1 MPGSK
6 NRCTEIS
13 PTNQSMMEKMT
24 MLERLIKEMEE
35 HIDCDEFEEVQEKC
49 LFQIEKEN
57 FGISAVE
64 PLLLFIEKH
73 PLSDFGMPG
82 AIVHYVEQFYKKGY
96 EDLLIT
102 SVIRRPTLHTVWMIN
117 RIKNAGENSDQY
129 EKILNDIL
137 ERQDIEEKI
146 KELVLNFLEQ

>member
-1 MPGSK
+1 MPGLK

-13 PTNQSMMEKMT
+13 PKNQGLIGKRT
-24 MLERLIKEMEE
+24 MLERLINEMEE
-35 HIDCDEFEEVQEKC
+35 HIDCDDFEEVQEKC
-49 LFQIEKEN
+49 IFQIEKEN
-57 FGISAVE
+57 LGISAVA

-96 EDLLIT
+96 EDLLLA

-117 RIKNAGENSDQY
+117 RIKNTGENSDQY